1 VAQAVAAE
9 AAAMAAKVAVV
20 VTLVEEDVVVGS
32 VIVLI
37 VSVQTMEEQ
46 AVMEAAE
53 AKVVEERDITG
64 METMPLLI
72 FKLQVVGMVQAVV
85 AVKEEAIEEAAKV
98 ALAVAE
104 VKAAHLN
111 QMVKAEAKVV
121 QELKAL
127 EINRVVD
134 TIPLVEMGK
143 EAKVAEVLEV
153 IMVKFSW
160 VVAAVYLIS
169 NLNHILIQS

>member
-1 VAQAVAAE
+1 MVVKVAAE
-9 AAAMAAKVAVV
+9 
-20 VTLVEEDVVVGS
+20 VTLAVEDVVVGS

-46 AVMEAAE
+46 AVMVVVE

-72 FKLQVVGMVQAVV
+72 FKLQVVGMVQAVLE
-85 AVKEEAIEEAAKV
+85 ALEEAVEEEAQV

-104 VKAAHLN
+104 AKAVYLN
-111 QMVKAEAKVV
+111 QMVKVEAKAV

-143 EAKVAEVLEV
+143 EAKVAEVLAV
-153 IMVKFSW
+153 IMVKFSLA
-160 VVAAVYLIS
+160 VAVVYLIS

>member
-1 VAQAVAAE
+1 MAE
-9 AAAMAAKVAVV
+9 
-20 VTLVEEDVVVGS
+20 VTAEVEDVEVGS

-72 FKLQVVGMVQAVV
+72 FKLQVVGLVQA
-85 AVKEEAIEEAAKV
+85 AVEAKEEAVEEEAQV
-98 ALAVAE
+98 ATAVA
-104 VKAAHLN
+104 VAKAVHLN
-111 QMVKAEAKVV
+111 QMVKVEAKAA
-121 QELKAL
+121 QELKVLQIKKVA
-127 EINRVVD
+127 D

>member
-1 VAQAVAAE
+1 VAQAEAAAE
-9 AAAMAAKVAVV
+9 AAMVVKVAVA
-20 VTLVEEDVVVGS
+20 VTLVVEDVVVGS

-72 FKLQVVGMVQAVV
+72 FKLQVVGMVQAAV
-85 AVKEEAIEEAAKV
+85 AVKEETVEEAVQV

-104 VKAAHLN
+104 AKAVHLN
-111 QMVKAEAKVV
+111 QMVKVEAKAA
-121 QELKAL
+121 QELKVLQIKKVA
-127 EINRVVD
+127 D

>member
-1 VAQAVAAE
+1 
-9 AAAMAAKVAVV
+9 M
-20 VTLVEEDVVVGS
+20 
-32 VIVLI
+32 
-37 VSVQTMEEQ
+37 SVQTMEEQ

-72 FKLQVVGMVQAVV
+72 FKLQVVGMVQAAV
-85 AVKEEAIEEAAKV
+85 AVKEETVEEAVQV

-104 VKAAHLN
+104 AKAVHLN
-111 QMVKAEAKVV
+111 QMVKVEAKAA
-121 QELKAL
+121 QELKVLQIKKVA
-127 EINRVVD
+127 D

>member
-1 VAQAVAAE
+1 MAQAE
-9 AAAMAAKVAVV
+9 AAAVAAMVVKVAVV
-20 VTLVEEDVVVGS
+20 ATLEEEDVEVGS

-46 AVMEAAE
+46 AVMEVAE

-72 FKLQVVGMVQAVV
+72 FKLQVVGMVQA
-85 AVKEEAIEEAAKV
+85 AVEAKEEAVEEAAQV
-98 ALAVAE
+98 ATAVA
-104 VKAAHLN
+104 VAKAVHLN
-111 QMVKAEAKVV
+111 QMVKVEAKVV
-121 QELKAL
+121 QGLKAV

-134 TIPLVEMGK
+134 IEEVALVK
-143 EAKVAEVLEV
+143 EAKVAEAVAV
-153 IMVKFSW
+153 IMVKFSL
-160 VVAAVYLIS
+160 VVMVVYLIS

>member
-1 VAQAVAAE
+1 MAQAE
-9 AAAMAAKVAVV
+9 AAAVAAMVVKVAVV
-20 VTLVEEDVVVGS
+20 VTLEEEDVEVGS

-46 AVMEAAE
+46 AVMEVAE

-72 FKLQVVGMVQAVV
+72 FKLQVVGMVQA
-85 AVKEEAIEEAAKV
+85 AVEAKEEAVEEAAQV
-98 ALAVAE
+98 VTAVA
-104 VKAAHLN
+104 VAKAVRLN
-111 QMVKAEAKVV
+111 QMVKVEAKVA
-121 QELKAL
+121 QGLKAV

-134 TIPLVEMGK
+134 TEEVALGK
-143 EAKVAEVLEV
+143 EAKVAEVLEE
-153 IMVKFSW
+153 IMVKFSL

>member
-1 VAQAVAAE
+1 M
-9 AAAMAAKVAVV
+9 AAMVVKVAVV
-20 VTLVEEDVVVGS
+20 VTLEEEDVEVGS

-46 AVMEAAE
+46 AVMEVAE

-72 FKLQVVGMVQAVV
+72 FKLQVVGMVQA
-85 AVKEEAIEEAAKV
+85 AVEAKEEVVEEAAQV
-98 ALAVAE
+98 ATAVTVA
-104 VKAAHLN
+104 KAVHLN
-111 QMVKAEAKVV
+111 QMVKVEAKVV
-121 QELKAL
+121 QGLKAV

-134 TIPLVEMGK
+134 IEEVALVK

-153 IMVKFSW
+153 IMVKFSL

>member
-1 VAQAVAAE
+1 MAQAEAAAE
-9 AAAMAAKVAVV
+9 AAMVVKVAVA
-20 VTLVEEDVVVGS
+20 VTLVVEDVVVGS

-72 FKLQVVGMVQAVV
+72 FKLQVVGMVQA
-85 AVKEEAIEEAAKV
+85 AVEAKEEVVEEAAQV
-98 ALAVAE
+98 ATAVA
-104 VKAAHLN
+104 VAKAGRLN
-111 QMVKAEAKVV
+111 QMVKVEAKVA
-121 QELKAL
+121 QGLKAV

-134 TIPLVEMGK
+134 TEEVALGK

-153 IMVKFSW
+153 IMGKFSW

>member
-1 VAQAVAAE
+1 MAQAEAAE
-9 AAAMAAKVAVV
+9 AAAMVVKVAAE
-20 VTLVEEDVVVGS
+20 VTLAVEDVVVGS

-46 AVMEAAE
+46 AVMEVAE

-72 FKLQVVGMVQAVV
+72 FKLQVVGMVQAVLE
-85 AVKEEAIEEAAKV
+85 ALEEAVEEAAQV

-104 VKAAHLN
+104 AKAVHLN
-111 QMVKAEAKVV
+111 QMVKVEAKAV

-134 TIPLVEMGK
+134 TIHLVEMGK
-143 EAKVAEVLEV
+143 EAKEVEVLAV
-153 IMVKFSW
+153 IMVKFSLA
-160 VVAAVYLIS
+160 VAVVYLIS
-169 NLNHILIQS
+169 NLNHILIQF

>member
-1 VAQAVAAE
+1 MAQAVAAE

-104 VKAAHLN
+104 
-111 QMVKAEAKVV
+111 
-121 QELKAL
+121 
-127 EINRVVD
+127 
-134 TIPLVEMGK
+134 K
-143 EAKVAEVLEV
+143 EC
-153 IMVKFSW
+153 SDR
-160 VVAAVYLIS
+160 
-169 NLNHILIQS
+169 

>member
-1 VAQAVAAE
+1 MAQAE
-9 AAAMAAKVAVV
+9 AAAVAAMVVKVAVV
-20 VTLVEEDVVVGS
+20 VTLEEEDVEVGS

-72 FKLQVVGMVQAVV
+72 FKLQVVGMVQAAV
-85 AVKEEAIEEAAKV
+85 AVKEETVEEAV
-98 ALAVAE
+98 QVVLAVAE
-104 VKAAHLN
+104 AKAAHLN

-121 QELKAL
+121 QEPKAL

-143 EAKVAEVLEV
+143 EAKVAEVVAV
-153 IMVKFSW
+153 IMVKFSL
-160 VVAAVYLIS
+160 VVMVVYLIS

>member
-1 VAQAVAAE
+1 M
-9 AAAMAAKVAVV
+9 AAMVVKVAVV
-20 VTLVEEDVVVGS
+20 VTLEEEDVEVGS

-46 AVMEAAE
+46 AVMEVAE

-72 FKLQVVGMVQAVV
+72 FKLQVVGMVQA
-85 AVKEEAIEEAAKV
+85 AVEAKEETVEEAVQV

-104 VKAAHLN
+104 AKAVHLN
-111 QMVKAEAKVV
+111 QMVKVEAKAA
-121 QELKAL
+121 QELKVLQIKKVA
-127 EINRVVD
+127 D

-153 IMVKFSW
+153 IMVKFSL
-160 VVAAVYLIS
+160 VVAVV
-169 NLNHILIQS
+169 

>member
-1 VAQAVAAE
+1 
-9 AAAMAAKVAVV
+9 MAAKAAKEVAV
-20 VTLVEEDVVVGS
+20 VTLVEEDVEVGS

-46 AVMEAAE
+46 AVMEVAE

-72 FKLQVVGMVQAVV
+72 FKLQVVGMVQA
-85 AVKEEAIEEAAKV
+85 AVEAKEEAVEEEAQV
-98 ALAVAE
+98 ATAVA
-104 VKAAHLN
+104 VAKAVHLN
-111 QMVKAEAKVV
+111 QMVKVEAKVV
-121 QELKAL
+121 QAL
-127 EINRVVD
+127 RAVEINRVVD
-134 TIPLVEMGK
+134 IEEVALVK

-153 IMVKFSW
+153 IMVKYCL
-160 VVAAVYLIS
+160 VAAVVYLIS

>member
-1 VAQAVAAE
+1 MAQAE
-9 AAAMAAKVAVV
+9 AAAVAAMVVKVAAVA
-20 VTLVEEDVVVGS
+20 TLEEEDVEVGS

-46 AVMEAAE
+46 AVMEVAE

-72 FKLQVVGMVQAVV
+72 FKLQVVGMVQA
-85 AVKEEAIEEAAKV
+85 AVEAKEEAVEEEAQV
-98 ALAVAE
+98 ATAVA
-104 VKAAHLN
+104 VAKAVHLN
-111 QMVKAEAKVV
+111 QMVKVEAKVV
-121 QELKAL
+121 QGLKAV

-134 TIPLVEMGK
+134 IEEVALVK

-153 IMVKFSW
+153 IMVKFSL

>member
-1 VAQAVAAE
+1 MLE
-9 AAAMAAKVAVV
+9 W
-20 VTLVEEDVVVGS
+20 
-32 VIVLI
+32 

-46 AVMEAAE
+46 AVMEVAE

-72 FKLQVVGMVQAVV
+72 FKLQVVGMVQAAV
-85 AVKEEAIEEAAKV
+85 AVKEETVEEAVQV

-104 VKAAHLN
+104 AKAVHLN
-111 QMVKAEAKVV
+111 QMVKVEAKVV
-121 QELKAL
+121 QGLKAV

-134 TIPLVEMGK
+134 IEEVALVK

>member
-1 VAQAVAAE
+1 MAV
-9 AAAMAAKVAVV
+9 KVAVV

-72 FKLQVVGMVQAVV
+72 FKLQVVGMVQAAV
-85 AVKEEAIEEAAKV
+85 AVKEETVEEAVQV

-104 VKAAHLN
+104 AKAVHLN
-111 QMVKAEAKVV
+111 QMVKVEAKAA
-121 QELKAL
+121 QELKVLQIKKVA
-127 EINRVVD
+127 D

>member
-1 VAQAVAAE
+1 MAQAVAAE
-9 AAAMAAKVAVV
+9 AAAMAVKVAVV

-72 FKLQVVGMVQAVV
+72 FKLQVVGMVQAAV
-85 AVKEEAIEEAAKV
+85 AVKEETVEEAVQV

-104 VKAAHLN
+104 AKAVHLN
-111 QMVKAEAKVV
+111 QMVKVEAKAA
-121 QELKAL
+121 QELKVLQIKKVA
-127 EINRVVD
+127 D

-143 EAKVAEVLEV
+143 EAKVAEVLVV
-153 IMVKFSW
+153 IMVKFSLA
-160 VVAAVYLIS
+160 VAVVYLIS
-169 NLNHILIQS
+169 NLNHILIQF

>member
-1 VAQAVAAE
+1 MAQAE
-9 AAAMAAKVAVV
+9 AAAVAAMVVKVAVV
-20 VTLVEEDVVVGS
+20 ATLEEEDVEVGS

-46 AVMEAAE
+46 AVMEVAE

-72 FKLQVVGMVQAVV
+72 FKLQVVGMVQA
-85 AVKEEAIEEAAKV
+85 AVEAKEEAVEEAAQV
-98 ALAVAE
+98 VTAVA
-104 VKAAHLN
+104 VAKAVHLN
-111 QMVKAEAKVV
+111 QMVKVEAKVV
-121 QELKAL
+121 QGLKAV

-134 TIPLVEMGK
+134 IEEVALGK

-153 IMVKFSW
+153 IMVKFSL

>member
-1 VAQAVAAE
+1 
-9 AAAMAAKVAVV
+9 MCIR
-20 VTLVEEDVVVGS
+20 DRVGS

-46 AVMEAAE
+46 AVMEVAE

-72 FKLQVVGMVQAVV
+72 FKLQVVGMVQA
-85 AVKEEAIEEAAKV
+85 AVEAKEEAVEEEAQV
-98 ALAVAE
+98 ATAVA
-104 VKAAHLN
+104 VAKAVHLN
-111 QMVKAEAKVV
+111 QMVKVEAKVA
-121 QELKAL
+121 QGLKAV

-134 TIPLVEMGK
+134 IEEVALVK

-153 IMVKFSW
+153 IMVKFSL